1 MIVLPDAGK
10 TFDDKCLYTIP
21 ALDVGSEL
29 VKTMLADA
37 LYKIVEHVLLETFES
52 VIVDVL
58 FIRTASSSQQRGE
71 KKKKTKN
78 QTLLFVEINE
88 N

>member
-1 MIVLPDAGK
+1 
-10 TFDDKCLYTIP
+10 
-21 ALDVGSEL
+21 
-29 VKTMLADA
+29 MLADA
-37 LYKIVEHVLLETFES
+37 LYKWIVEHVLLKTFES

-71 KKKKTKN
+71 KKKPKN

-88 N
+88 NWLTENRMVKNLQVAAFILK